1 MASCLF
7 YKELIQEFQVTYQCK
22 DDQDFPE
29 ILLINYP
36 FSPMISLNDIKT
48 NKNALINELQRC
60 FDNLIK
66 QDCEI
71 IAIACNTL
79 HTLLNHLSIPKHICL
94 RIDDVIFQSI
104 EKEGLKK
111 IALLCT
117 DTTSSLALY
126 QSRNNYYS
134 LVENIDQKIISSII
148 DQVLTGNTS
157 AQLAQEL
164 CQYIKKLHSE
174 QAFDGIVMGCTEFS
188 LLVGQ
193 RTGGSVVI
201 AVTINAGLVL
211 SRNQFMQQRLISHN
225 VPASF
230 PSNSGVSPC
239 LVFRPSLCTLPPGK

>member
-188 LLVGQ
+188 LLYDDCLLWMQKELPQVKVLDST
-193 RTGGSVVI
+193 RLLAKEL
-201 AVTINAGLVL
+201 AV
-211 SRNQFMQQRLISHN
+211 
-225 VPASF
+225 AS
-230 PSNSGVSPC
+230 
-239 LVFRPSLCTLPPGK
+239 SLL